1 MSDSARRRGRLV
13 AVLAALALAAVGG
26 VGVGSLARA
35 VTGGTAGTVA
45 SSPPLPALHGQV
57 TWEPG
62 ERAAAPFRLRDHD
75 GAPVSPAKLRGRPVL
90 LTFLDS
96 RCEEQCPIIGWQLG
110 TVLQAMAP
118 ADRPTLVVV
127 SVDPSGD
134 TEASIRHAMAAWRL
148 AGPWRWHW
156 LRGTRRELAPVWEA
170 YGITVEPTTNDITH
184 GLSLY
189 LIDRQ
194 GFQRAGYLFPFLP
207 NFVQLDLE
215 KLAREQA

>member
-1 MSDSARRRGRLV
+1 MSGSARGRGRFV
-13 AVLAALALAAVGG
+13 ALLLALAAVGG
-26 VGVGSLARA
+26 VGVGFLAR
-35 VTGGTAGTVA
+35 TVA
-45 SSPPLPALHGQV
+45 GGPVASAPALPGTHGQA

-62 ERAAAPFRLRDHD
+62 EQAAAPFRLRDQD
-75 GAPVSPAKLRGRPVL
+75 GAVVSLAELRGRPVL

-96 RCEEQCPIIGWQLG
+96 RCEQQCPLIGSQLG
-110 TVLQAMAP
+110 TVLRAMAP

-127 SVDPSGD
+127 SVDPPGD
-134 TEASIRHAMAAWRL
+134 SQTSIRQAMGAWRL

-156 LRGTRRELAPVWEA
+156 LRGTRRQLAPVWKA

-207 NFVQLDLE
+207 NFLQLDLE
-215 KLAREQA
+215 GLAREEA

>member
-1 MSDSARRRGRLV
+1 MSGSVRRRGRLV
-13 AVLAALALAAVGG
+13 ALLLALAAVGG
-26 VGVGSLARA
+26 VGVGFLARA
-35 VTGGTAGTVA
+35 VAGGPVESAPA
-45 SSPPLPALHGQV
+45 LPATHGQA

-62 ERAAAPFRLRDHD
+62 EQAAAPFRLRDQD
-75 GAPVSPAKLRGRPVL
+75 SAVVSLAKLRGRPIL

-96 RCEEQCPIIGWQLG
+96 RCQHQCPLIGSQLG

-127 SVDPSGD
+127 SVDPPGD
-134 TEASIRHAMAAWRL
+134 IQASIRHAMAAWRL

-156 LRGTRRELAPVWEA
+156 LRGTRRQLAPVWEA
-170 YGITVEPTTNDITH
+170 YGITVQPTTNDITH

-207 NFVQLDLE
+207 NFVQLDLQ

>member
-1 MSDSARRRGRLV
+1 MSGSVRRRGRLV
-13 AVLAALALAAVGG
+13 ALLLALAAVGG
-26 VGVGSLARA
+26 VGVGFLARA
-35 VTGGTAGTVA
+35 VAGGPVESAPA
-45 SSPPLPALHGQV
+45 LPATHGQA

-62 ERAAAPFRLRDHD
+62 EQAAAPFRLRDQD
-75 GAPVSPAKLRGRPVL
+75 GAVVSLAQLRGRPIL

-96 RCEEQCPIIGWQLG
+96 RCQHQCPLIGSQLG

-127 SVDPSGD
+127 SVDPPGD
-134 TEASIRHAMAAWRL
+134 SQASIRQAMAAWRL

-156 LRGTRRELAPVWEA
+156 LRGTRRQLAPVWEA
-170 YGITVEPTTNDITH
+170 YGITVQPTTNDITH

-207 NFVQLDLE
+207 NFVQLDLQ

>member
-1 MSDSARRRGRLV
+1 MSGPTRGRGRLV
-13 AVLAALALAAVGG
+13 AMLLALAAVGG
-26 VGVGSLARA
+26 VGTGLLAHTLA
-35 VTGGTAGTVA
+35 DGTVESA
-45 SSPPLPALHGQV
+45 QALPLPETHGQV

-62 ERAAAPFRLRDHD
+62 QRAAAPLRLRDQD
-75 GAPVSPAKLRGRPVL
+75 GALVSLAKLRGRPIL

-96 RCEEQCPIIGWQLG
+96 HCQQQCPLIGAQLG
-110 TVLQAMAP
+110 TLLRELAP
-118 ADRPTLVVV
+118 ADQPTLVVV
-127 SVDPSGD
+127 SVDPPGD
-134 TEASIRHAMAAWRL
+134 TEASIRRAMAAWRL

-156 LRGTRRELAPVWEA
+156 LRGTRRELAPVWAA
-170 YGITVEPTTNDITH
+170 YGITVEPTTNDVTH

-207 NFVQLDLE
+207 NFVKLDLE

>member
-1 MSDSARRRGRLV
+1 MSGSARRRRRLV
-13 AVLAALALAAVGG
+13 ALLLASHRGRGRRRLPRRAVAGG
-26 VGVGSLARA
+26 PAARA
-35 VTGGTAGTVA
+35 
-45 SSPPLPALHGQV
+45 PALPETHGQA

-62 ERAAAPFRLRDHD
+62 EQAAHRSGSATDGTVVSLAELRAVPSAD
-75 GAPVSPAKLRGRPVL
+75 V
-90 LTFLDS
+90 LDS
-96 RCEEQCPIIGWQLG
+96 RCEQQCPLIGSQLG
-110 TVLQAMAP
+110 TVLREMAP

-127 SVDPSGD
+127 SVDPPGD
-134 TEASIRHAMAAWRL
+134 SQASIRHAMAAWRL

-170 YGITVEPTTNDITH
+170 YGITVEPTTNDVTH

-207 NFVQLDLE
+207 NFVKLDLE
-215 KLAREQA
+215 KLAREEA

>member
-1 MSDSARRRGRLV
+1 V
-13 AVLAALALAAVGG
+13 V
-26 VGVGSLARA
+26 SL
-35 VTGGTAGTVA
+35 
-45 SSPPLPALHGQV
+45 
-57 TWEPG
+57 
-62 ERAAAPFRLRDHD
+62 
-75 GAPVSPAKLRGRPVL
+75 AKLRGRPIL

-96 RCEEQCPIIGWQLG
+96 RCQQQCPLIGAQLG
-110 TVLQAMAP
+110 TMLQAMAP

-127 SVDPSGD
+127 SVDPPGD
-134 TEASIRHAMAAWRL
+134 NQASIRRATAAWRL

-156 LRGTRRELAPVWEA
+156 LRGTRRQLAPVWEA

-207 NFVQLDLE
+207 NFVQLDLQ

>member
-1 MSDSARRRGRLV
+1 MSGSARRRGRLV
-13 AVLAALALAAVGG
+13 ALLLTLAAVGG
-26 VGVGSLARA
+26 VGVGFLARA
-35 VTGGTAGTVA
+35 VAGGPVGSAPA
-45 SSPPLPALHGQV
+45 LPATHGQA

-62 ERAAAPFRLRDHD
+62 EQAAAPFRLRDQD
-75 GAPVSPAKLRGRPVL
+75 GAVVSLAKLRGRPIL

-96 RCEEQCPIIGWQLG
+96 RCQQQCPLIGAQLG
-110 TVLQAMAP
+110 TMLQAMAP

-127 SVDPSGD
+127 SVDPPGD
-134 TEASIRHAMAAWRL
+134 NQASIRRATAAWRL

-156 LRGTRRELAPVWEA
+156 LRGTRRQLAPVWEA
-170 YGITVEPTTNDITH
+170 YGITVQPTTNDITH

>member
-1 MSDSARRRGRLV
+1 MSGSARRRGRLV
-13 AVLAALALAAVGG
+13 ALLLTLAAVGG
-26 VGVGSLARA
+26 VGFGFLARA
-35 VTGGTAGTVA
+35 VAGGPVA
-45 SSPPLPALHGQV
+45 SAPALPATHGQA

-62 ERAAAPFRLRDHD
+62 EQAAAPFRLRDQD
-75 GAPVSPAKLRGRPVL
+75 GAVVSLAKLRGRPIL

-96 RCEEQCPIIGWQLG
+96 RCEHQCLLIGAQLG

-118 ADRPTLVVV
+118 TDRPTLVVV
-127 SVDPSGD
+127 SVDPPGD
-134 TEASIRHAMAAWRL
+134 SQASIRHAMAAWRL

-156 LRGTRRELAPVWEA
+156 LRGTRRQLAPVWEA

-189 LIDRQ
+189 LIDRH

-215 KLAREQA
+215 KLAREEA

>member
-1 MSDSARRRGRLV
+1 MSGSARRRGRLV

-26 VGVGSLARA
+26 VGVGFLARA
-35 VTGGTAGTVA
+35 VAGGPVESAPA
-45 SSPPLPALHGQV
+45 LPALHGQI

-62 ERAAAPFRLRDHD
+62 EQAAAPFRLHDHD
-75 GAPVSPAKLRGRPVL
+75 GAPVSLAKLRGRPIL

-96 RCEEQCPIIGWQLG
+96 RCQQQCPLIGAQLG

-127 SVDPSGD
+127 SVDPPGD
-134 TEASIRHAMAAWRL
+134 TQASIRHAMAAWRL

-156 LRGTRRELAPVWEA
+156 LRGTRRQLAPVWEA
-170 YGITVEPTTNDITH
+170 YGITVQPTSNDITH
-184 GLSLY
+184 GLTLY
-189 LIDRQ
+189 LIDQ
-194 GFQRAGYLFPFLP
+194 HGFQRPGYLFPFLP
-207 NFVQLDLE
+207 NFVQLDLQ

>member
-1 MSDSARRRGRLV
+1 MSGSARRRRRLV
-13 AVLAALALAAVGG
+13 ALLLALATVGG
-26 VGVGSLARA
+26 VGVGFLARA
-35 VTGGTAGTVA
+35 VAGGPVA
-45 SSPPLPALHGQV
+45 RAPALPETHGQA

-62 ERAAAPFRLRDHD
+62 EQAAAPFRLRDQD
-75 GAPVSPAKLRGRPVL
+75 GTVVSLAELRGRPIL

-96 RCEEQCPIIGWQLG
+96 RCEQQCPLIGSQLG
-110 TVLQAMAP
+110 TVLREMAP

-127 SVDPSGD
+127 SVDPPGD
-134 TEASIRHAMAAWRL
+134 SQASIRHAMAAWRL

-170 YGITVEPTTNDITH
+170 YGITVEPTTNDVTH

-207 NFVQLDLE
+207 NFVKLDLE
-215 KLAREQA
+215 KLAREEA

>member
-1 MSDSARRRGRLV
+1 MNGSARRRGRLV
-13 AVLAALALAAVGG
+13 ALLLTLAAVGG
-26 VGVGSLARA
+26 VGVGFVARA
-35 VTGGTAGTVA
+35 VAGGPVERA
-45 SSPPLPALHGQV
+45 PPLPATHGQA

-62 ERAAAPFRLRDHD
+62 EQAAAPFRLRDQD
-75 GAPVSPAKLRGRPVL
+75 GALVSLAELRGRPIL

-96 RCEEQCPIIGWQLG
+96 RCEQQCLLIGAQLG

-127 SVDPSGD
+127 SVDPLGD
-134 TEASIRHAMAAWRL
+134 TQASIRHAMAAWRL

-156 LRGTRRELAPVWEA
+156 LRGTRRQLAPVWGA
-170 YGITVEPTTNDITH
+170 YGITVEPTTNGITH

-215 KLAREQA
+215 KLAREEA